1 MTSRKNNPHPAVPAT
16 PLAICIAAAFGS
28 LPAFAQ
34 TTLAPVVVT
43 ATRVEQS
50 SFDLPVSIDSVD
62 AAQLR
67 EQRLGAN
74 ISESLNRVPGT
85 VVQNRETYSQEQSL
99 VIRGFGARSQFGVR
113 GVKLIADGIPAST
126 PDGQGGTGLFDL
138 ATAKRIEVLRGAF
151 SALYGNHSGGVVQV
165 FTEDGPA
172 QPTLGLS
179 LAAGSYGTRRET
191 LKFGGDAGI
200 VNYIGSISRLETD
213 GYRQWS
219 EATKDQANVK
229 LRIRAGEKS
238 TVTLIGNYLDQNN
251 NQDPLGLT
259 AAQVSANRRQAQ
271 PAALSFQTRRNL
283 DNMQAGV
290 VFDTA
295 LSDADSLRAIVY
307 GGKRSNEQ
315 YLALAANGVS
325 AFDRDFQGT
334 GLRWTHRAGALTLT
348 AGGDYERAQDLRQG
362 FTNNNGSKGALSR
375 DEINTVYQAGAYA
388 QAQWDVSKSLSLS
401 GGLRYTRVSFS
412 SEDHFINAT
421 NPNDSGKAKHS
432 AWTPTVGAV
441 FKLTPTINLYANAG
455 RSFETPTFIELA
467 YQPAPASGLNFA
479 LQPSR
484 SNQYEIGVKAYV
496 TNDIKVNVALFK
508 IDTSNEIVIN
518 TNAGGRA
525 TYQNAGDTERR
536 GIELA
541 IDGPLGAGFNGTL
554 AATWIDAKF
563 RDGFSSCG
571 GVTPPCNAASQIAVN
586 SGNTIPGIPR
596 YSIYGELAWA
606 YQPLGF
612 SSALEARWNGKAEV
626 NDANRTVR
634 ADAPADPVAAYF
646 VAGLRAGF
654 EQKLGNLK
662 LSEFVRVD
670 NLFDKKYIGAIYVND
685 QNGRYYAPAPERNYL
700 VGLSASYAF

>member
-1 MTSRKNNPHPAVPAT
+1 MTTQKNNPHPAVRVT
-16 PLAICIAAAFGS
+16 PLALCLAAAFGS
-28 LPAFAQ
+28 PPASAQ
-34 TTLAPVVVT
+34 TSLAPVVVT

-67 EQRLGAN
+67 EQRLGVN

-200 VNYIGSISRLETD
+200 VNYVGSVSRLETD

-238 TVTLIGNYLDQNN
+238 TVTLIGNYLDQRN

-259 AAQVSANRRQAQ
+259 AAQVSADRRQAQ
-271 PAALSFQTRRNL
+271 PAALTFQTRRNL

-362 FTNNNGSKGALSR
+362 FANSGGTKGALSR

-388 QAQWDVSKSLSLS
+388 QAQWDVSKTLSLS
-401 GGLRYTRVSFS
+401 GGLRYTRVGFS

-421 NPNDSGKAKHS
+421 NPDDSGKAKHS
-432 AWTPTVGAV
+432 AWTPTIGAV
-441 FKLTPTINLYANAG
+441 FKLTPTLNLYANAG

-467 YQPAPASGLNFA
+467 YQPAPASGLHFA

-484 SNQYEIGVKAYV
+484 SNQYEVGLKAYL
-496 TNDIKVNVALFK
+496 TNDIKANLALFK
-508 IDTSNEIVIN
+508 IDTRNEIVIN

-541 IDGPLGAGFNGTL
+541 IDGPLGAGFNGTF

-596 YSIYGELAWA
+596 FSIYGELTWA

-612 SSALEARWNGKAEV
+612 STALEGRWNGKAEV

-662 LSEFVRVD
+662 LSEFVRID

-700 VGLSASYAF
+700 VGLNASYAF